1 MLGLALGDSSK
12 DENDLGAPASEPK
25 ASDGKAKDAET
36 DATSP
41 TLNTSENFGDRI
53 AGYRLLQEIGQGGC
67 GVVYMAEQEKPVHR
81 RVALKVIKLGMDTK
95 QVVAR
100 FEAERQAVAQ
110 MDHPN
115 IAKVLDAGATGKGRP
130 YFAMELVGGLK
141 ITDYCDINQLTTTER
156 LQLFVQVCRAI
167 QHAHQK
173 GIIHRDI
180 KPSNVLV
187 AQHDG
192 VAVPKVIDFGIAK
205 ATQGKLTD
213 QTLFTAFEQFI
224 GTPVYMSPEQAEL
237 GGLDVDTRSDIYSLG
252 VLLYELL
259 TGKTPFQMDSSKAAG
274 VEAIRR
280 TVVKKEPI
288 KPSTR
293 LSTMRE
299 EQLTNVARARQIDA
313 PKLLKLIRGDLD
325 WIVMKCLEKDRGRR
339 YETANGLAMDIER
352 YLGDEPVL
360 ARPPSTV
367 YQLRKFVTRNRLA
380 ALSTV
385 AISLSLIL
393 GTIVSTWE
401 AIKATRAEK
410 EQSRLRQEA
419 QAAKK
424 DATEKLWGSYA
435 AEARARRLSRES
447 GMSFESLAAIQ
458 KAAAIRPSLKLRNEA
473 IAALAQADIRWLKGK
488 TFNNMHQAV
497 PNRSGTYY
505 VTCDDAGAVTVRNVS
520 DDRERATLP
529 AAGSRAV
536 GVWTISP
543 TDPVV
548 VVRCADGSIRVW
560 NWEYPRVL
568 FELPSARTAQFTPDG
583 KKLVVLGSEG
593 FLILDLIH
601 AGTSSPRA
609 LENSTLDKDGGW
621 GLWINPNGKLLAA
634 GSGQGTNLWI
644 VDLDSGQTVRNVP
657 HSTGISALAWSP
669 DGNYFATADMEN
681 SLRIWDAVTARELRR
696 LPSNQTVHLEFDPRG
711 DFLVSSGWDGRTRL
725 WDFLNGRL
733 LAIIYNSGP
742 IIGFSPD
749 GSTMIESHWE
759 GDGLEFFE
767 IARPRGLQ
775 TLYAH
780 ETPINA
786 PGGTCAFSHNG
797 RVFAFPT
804 AERTRL
810 WDVEMNAEIGEVGHA
825 KSGLIGFD
833 AEDQHLILSDGNSLT
848 LWPLPSGAHSKLSQ
862 AMPVTQKTIGGYG
875 SATANGEY
883 CFISGS
889 NRCEILST
897 RSFTN
902 PVTTGI
908 HLGARY
914 TSATSDG
921 SLLASGPWIATN
933 VVVWNGHTG
942 EKLKTFPLPPKTTA
956 NVLFSPDD
964 HYLVIGTR
972 EEYTFWKVGSWTK
985 AFSIP
990 QAEHNDFV
998 PIMAFSADG
1007 RLFAGTHSRNIARI
1021 HDAKTGEVLADLEPP
1036 DPRTLITSLAFN
1048 PDGSRLGVCEG
1059 IEAIRIWDLA
1069 VIRSHLATMG
1079 LEWQIASNSFNQA
1092 SAK

>member
-1 MLGLALGDSSK
+1 MALPRGSPAGLCPKCLLGLALDK
-12 DENDLGAPASEPK
+12 DPDVDTGMQLP
-25 ASDGKAKDAET
+25 DDAESST
-36 DATSP
+36 QDDPGDKTSDEI
-41 TLNTSENFGDRI
+41 S
-53 AGYRLLQEIGQGGC
+53 GYRLLQEIGHGGC

-81 RVALKVIKLGMDTK
+81 RVAVKVIKLGMDTK

-100 FEAERQAVAQ
+100 FEAERQTVAR

-115 IAKVLDAGATGKGRP
+115 IAKVLEAGATKRGRP

-141 ITDYCDINQLTTTER
+141 ITDYCDEKQLTTSQR

-205 ATQGKLTD
+205 ATQGKLID

-280 TVVKKEPI
+280 TVVEKEPI

-293 LSTMRE
+293 LNTMRE
-299 EQLTNVARARQIDA
+299 EQLTIIARARQIDA

-339 YETANGLAMDIER
+339 YETANGLARDIER
-352 YLGDEPVL
+352 FLNYEPVL
-360 ARPPSTV
+360 ARPPSAV
-367 YQLRKFVTRNRLA
+367 YQLRKFVIRNRVA
-380 ALSTV
+380 TLSV
-385 AISLSLIL
+385 AAISFSLIL

-410 EQSRLRQEA
+410 EHSRLRREA
-419 QAAKK
+419 LAAKQ
-424 DATEKLWGSYA
+424 DATEKLWASYA
-435 AEARARRLSRES
+435 AEARARILSRDS

-458 KAAAIRPSLKLRNEA
+458 KAAAIRPSLELRNEA
-473 IAALAQADIRWLKGK
+473 IAALAQADIRWIKEK
-488 TFNNMHQAV
+488 NFSDVHPAAAD
-497 PNRSGTYY
+497 RSGTYY
-505 VTCDDAGAVTVRNVS
+505 VTCDDVGSVTVRNIS
-520 DDRERATLP
+520 DDRERATLR
-529 AAGSRAV
+529 AAGSRAI
-536 GVWTISP
+536 GIWTISP

-548 VVRCADGSIRVW
+548 VIRCADGSIQVW

-583 KKLVVLGSEG
+583 KKLVVLASEG
-593 FLILDLIH
+593 ILIFDIMH
-601 AGTSSPRA
+601 AGTSSPQA
-609 LENSTLDKDGGW
+609 LPNSILDTNLGW
-621 GLWINPNGKLLAA
+621 GLWIHPNGKSLAA
-634 GSGQGTNLWI
+634 GSGQSTNVWI

-657 HSTGISALAWSP
+657 HSSGITAMAWSP
-669 DGNYFATADMEN
+669 EGKYFATADLEN
-681 SLRIWDAVTARELRR
+681 NLRIWDAVTAKELRR

-725 WDFLNGRL
+725 WDFRNGRQ
-733 LAIIYNSGP
+733 LAIIYNSG
-742 IIGFSPD
+742 IIVGFSPD

-780 ETPINA
+780 ETPANA
-786 PGGTCAFSHNG
+786 PGGACAFSHNG
-797 RVFAFPT
+797 RMFAFPT
-804 AERTRL
+804 AQRTRL
-810 WDVEMNAEIGEVGHA
+810 WDVEKNAEIGEIGCDKCGIV
-825 KSGLIGFD
+825 GFD
-833 AEDQHLILSDGNSLT
+833 AEDQHLVLSDGQSLT
-848 LWPLPSGAHSKLSQ
+848 LWPLEPGEDSKLSQ

-875 SATANGEY
+875 SVTANGEY
-883 CFISGS
+883 CFVSGS
-889 NRCEILST
+889 NRCELLST
-897 RSFTN
+897 RCFTN
-902 PVTTGI
+902 SVISGI

-914 TSATSDG
+914 SSATSDG
-921 SLLASGPWIATN
+921 SLLASGPWINPN
-933 VVVWNGHTG
+933 VVVWDGHTG
-942 EKLKTFPLPPKTTA
+942 EKLKTFPTKTTA

-985 AFSIP
+985 AFTIS
-990 QAEHNDFV
+990 QADHNDFI
-998 PIMAFSADG
+998 PMMAFSPDG

-1021 HDAKTGEVLADLEPP
+1021 HDARTGEVLADLEPP
-1036 DPRTLITSLAFN
+1036 DPRTLITSLSFN

-1079 LEWQIASNSFNQA
+1079 LDWQNTPNASNQA